1 MPRTTRLA
9 AAPTTPAPT
18 GSQVRSAV
26 APDPLDGSGLLP
38 VIPQTFFETPSYAV
52 ARIAAHI
59 SLKKDWICAFEGEH
73 GTGKTTA
80 AAKLAQASGRSFVY
94 VECAKNATIPDLTAA
109 LYEAVTGEPV
119 TRYSKQRDMRR
130 DIIRALVR
138 DRMGII
144 ADDVHITGVPGM
156 QVLRYLHDEV
166 VRYRRTTN
174 SGFPLWLVGGDVL
187 AAITPVRELRSRV
200 RSAARF
206 ESVNSAELIAAV
218 RLMSPRIA
226 SLDDALL
233 ARLMAVARGNL
244 RDWST
249 IVETADLLWPGDAPL
264 TEAHIDQLLLTNPAA
279 A

>member
-1 MPRTTRLA
+1 MPSATHLT

-18 GSQVRSAV
+18 GSQMRSA
-26 APDPLDGSGLLP
+26 APYEPLDGPGMLP
-38 VIPQTFFETPSYAV
+38 VVPQTFFETPSYAT

-80 AAKLAQASGRSFVY
+80 AAKLAQASGRPFVY
-94 VECAKNATIPDLTAA
+94 VECAKNAPIPDLTAA

-130 DIIRALVR
+130 DIIKVLVR

-174 SGFPLWLVGGDVL
+174 NGFPLWLVGGDVL

-200 RSAARF
+200 RSAAPF
-206 ESVNSAELIAAV
+206 EAVHSGDLIAAV
-218 RLMSPRIA
+218 RSVSPRIA
-226 SLDDALL
+226 NLDDALL
-233 ARLMAVARGNL
+233 ARLKGVAKGNL

-249 IVETADLLWPGDAPL
+249 IVDTADLLWPGDTPL
-264 TEAHIDQLLLTNPAA
+264 TETHIDQLLLTNPAA